1 MVSRRCPAAKC
12 HPDGGPAAASGGA
25 GAGFTLIELLIT
37 VVVLGVLTAIAVP
50 NFNNFVRD
58 SRRAATLNEFVA
70 ALNLARSE
78 AVKRGVPVAVCR
90 TNTGTTCTGTGTSW
104 ADGWL
109 VFVNLDNDSPA
120 VVDGAAGET
129 ILRVHRVPD
138 PAYTFVPENN
148 FLNFVAY
155 RADGSANSIGR
166 FTYCDTRGLRS
177 ARAVI
182 INSTG
187 RMRLSRDTD
196 GDGIDEDE
204 GDVDLSCV

>member
-1 MVSRRCPAAKC
+1 MSRRCPAAKC
-12 HPDGGPAAASGGA
+12 QLDGGPAAASGGV

-37 VVVLGVLTAIAVP
+37 VVILGVLTAIAVP

-90 TNTGTTCTGTGTSW
+90 SNTGISCTGAGSSW

-138 PAYTFVPENN
+138 PAYTFVPANN

-155 RADGSANSIGR
+155 GADGSANNLGR

-182 INSTG
+182 INRTG

-204 GDVDLSCV
+204 ENVDLSCV